1 MIVQFGRQLKINQV
15 NNSKFDT
22 QKIKELLSK
31 GLELT
36 FAKLLKQ
43 KQARNG
49 IFILSE
55 NGQIK
60 KIKATDLNF

>member
-1 MIVQFGRQLKINQV
+1 MKKSSIDPKKL
-15 NNSKFDT
+15 
-22 QKIKELLSK
+22 KELISK

-49 IFILSE
+49 FFVLSE

-60 KIKATDLNF
+60 KIKASDLNF